1 MRSSP
6 RVDTSNK
13 RLVSFW
19 IAMLACMILA
29 GNPEWLP
36 AAGPP
41 PSYTKEHAIT
51 IDPTSLVPQSWWQ
64 VPGVTPQLW
73 VLDPET
79 SDAYR
84 TTEMR
89 ELKLK
94 PGQYKFISFTF
105 DFPFT
110 VRLDGALDFS
120 KSLDQCVEGRGT
132 QTLVV
137 RCKRTYPHGGQRDA
151 YYDNSEV
158 GDGTGTR

>member
-1 MRSSP
+1 MRSSSQT
-6 RVDTSNK
+6 RSTRQQVF
-13 RLVSFW
+13 FW
-19 IAMLACMILA
+19 VMALTYAVFA
-29 GNPEWLP
+29 GQPEHLS

-41 PSYTKEHAIT
+41 PAYTKEHTIT
-51 IDPTSLVPQSWWQ
+51 IDPTPLVPQSWWQ
-64 VPGVTPQLW
+64 VPGITPQLW
-73 VLDPET
+73 TLDPET

-84 TTEMR
+84 TTEAR

-110 VRLDGALDFS
+110 IGLDGKVEYS

-151 YYDNSEV
+151 YYGNSEV
-158 GDGTGTR
+158 GDGTSTR